1 MQHGQTSIAADIR
14 ADGLA
19 PTSIADIMLGIRP
32 LSAEQVPE
40 FMSQLPFLSF
50 SKPTID
56 EATIA
61 AVGDVLRSGWIT
73 SGPKVQ
79 AFEQQLSAYFG
90 GRPVLTFNSGTCT
103 MEIAL
108 RVAGVGPG
116 DEVITTPISWVAT
129 ANVILEVGATPVFAD
144 IDPITRN
151 IDLDQLEAAITPQTK
166 AIIPVYLA
174 GLPLD
179 MSRLYAIAK
188 KHELR
193 IVEDAAQALG
203 SSWNGQRI
211 GSTGDFVSFSFQA
224 NKNVTSSEGGCL
236 VLNND
241 EEVRLAQK
249 YRLQGVTRSGFDGL
263 DVDVLGG
270 KFNMTDV
277 AAAIGLG
284 QFAHIEA
291 ITAHRRELAGH
302 YFACF
307 GEDFEAVYGAQLPPA
322 DFENSNWH
330 LFQLVLP
337 ERRDG
342 QPARATFMEQMQALG
357 VGIGYHYPPI
367 HLLSLYRERGFK
379 EGMFPV
385 AERVGRLIVSLP
397 MFTAMSKAD
406 VERAVAAVKTVLK
419 P

>member
-1 MQHGQTSIAADIR
+1 MQHGQTSIAVDIR

-19 PTSIADIMLGIRP
+19 PTTIADIMLGIC
-32 LSAEQVPE
+32 LMSADQVPE
-40 FMSQLPFLSF
+40 FMSQQPFLPF

-79 AFEQQLSAYFG
+79 AFEQQLSDFFG

-108 RVAGVGPG
+108 RIAGVGPG

-144 IDPITRN
+144 IDPVTRN
-151 IDLDQLEAAITPQTK
+151 IDLAQLEAAITPRTK
-166 AIIPVYLA
+166 AILPVFLA
-174 GLPLD
+174 GLPVD
-179 MSRLYAIAK
+179 MTRLYALAK
-188 KHELR
+188 KYNLR
-193 IVEDAAQALG
+193 VLEDAAQALG

-291 ITAHRRELAGH
+291 ITAHRRELARH
-302 YFACF
+302 YFAYF
-307 GEDFEAVYGAQLPPA
+307 GEDFEAQYGAQLPPA

-337 ERRDG
+337 ERGDNL
-342 QPARATFMEQMQALG
+342 PARATFMEQMQALG

-379 EGMFPV
+379 EGMFPI

-406 VERAVAAVKTVLK
+406 VERSVAAVKSVLN